1 MKLLY
6 GINTNGQGHINRS
19 RIFIS
24 ELIADGHEVHVFLS
38 GKQPP
43 KYAFELAD
51 RVFYKQ
57 GPFDIYQENKLQI
70 PKSLQA
76 NFNKLPDF
84 NRARKEIME
93 LDYKENYDAF
103 INDFEQT
110 SAIAGRRL
118 NKPVVILDRQ
128 HAIFHSFCADRV
140 PCSRADKIKFRFA
153 QLMVIPS
160 FDKCFALDF
169 IDSMHTKDDVTL
181 FPLVEKPEFNDLDV
195 TYEDH
200 IVAYLGRYSQS
211 FIVDI
216 FSKFPDETF
225 HLYGF
230 DKEKQIGNIFFK
242 KTSREGFIRDIASCK
257 AIIGNGG
264 FNLAWEAS
272 ILNKIVLTI
281 PHWQILEQVTNAYS
295 LFELGLGYLSEEL
308 TEDDFTRFRGW
319 AEEINYKPNHKVTI
333 RPASELLTH
342 VYDFIEEYQS
352 ENYLKKRQ
360 VKRSIKYDLSRWRM
374 RKEIKDEVKLQI
386 EI

>member
-24 ELIADGHEVHVFLS
+24 ELQADGHEVHVLLS
-38 GKQPP
+38 GKEPP
-43 KYAFELAD
+43 KYAYELAD

-57 GPFDIYQENKLQI
+57 GPFDIYQDNKVLI

-76 NFNKLPDF
+76 NFNKLPDY

-103 INDFEQT
+103 ISDFEQT

-140 PCSRADKIKFRFA
+140 PCGMYEKIAFRLA
-153 QLMVIPS
+153 QLMMIPQY
-160 FDKCFALDF
+160 DKCYALDF
-169 IDSMHTKDDVTL
+169 IDTMETKDDVTL
-181 FPLVEKPEFNDLDV
+181 FPLVDKPEFDRLDV
-195 TYEDH
+195 SYEDH
-200 IVAYLGRYSQS
+200 IVAYLGRYDHEY
-211 FIVDI
+211 VEDI
-216 FSKFPDETF
+216 LSKFNNETF

-230 DKEKQIGNIFFK
+230 NRDKRKGNVVYR
-242 KTSREGFIRDIASCK
+242 KTSRDGFIKDIASCK

-264 FNLAWEAS
+264 FNLAWEAC
-272 ILNKIVLTI
+272 ILNKLVMTI
-281 PHWQILEQVTNAYS
+281 PHWKILEQVTNAYS
-295 LFELGLGYLSEEL
+295 LNELGVGYLSEEL
-308 TEDDFTRFRGW
+308 TEEEFTNFRSW
-319 AEEINYKPNHKVTI
+319 AEDINYKPQHKVTT

-342 VYDFIEEYQS
+342 IYDFIEEYNA
-352 ENYLKKRQ
+352 ENYLKKRKI
-360 VKRSIKYDLSRWRM
+360 KRSIKYDLSRWRM
-374 RKEIKDEVKLQI
+374 KREIKNEVKTKI
-386 EI
+386 EA

>member
-19 RIFIS
+19 RVFIS

-43 KYAFELAD
+43 KYAYELAD
-51 RVFYKQ
+51 RVFYKP
-57 GPFDIYQENKLQI
+57 GPFDIYLENKLQI

-118 NKPVVILDRQ
+118 NKPVIIVDRQ

-140 PCSRADKIKFRFA
+140 PCSRYDKLKFRFA
-153 QLMVIPS
+153 QLMMIPS

-169 IDSMHTKDDVTL
+169 IDSMHTKDDITL
-181 FPLVEKPEFNDLDV
+181 FPLVEKPELNDLDV
-195 TYEDH
+195 TYDNH

-211 FIVDI
+211 SIIDI

-230 DKEKQIGNIFFK
+230 NKDKQIGNVVFK
-242 KTSREGFIRDIASCK
+242 KTSREGFLKDFASCK

-272 ILNKIVLTI
+272 LLNKLVLTI
-281 PHWQILEQVTNAYS
+281 PHWKILEQVTNAYS
-295 LFELGLGYLSEEL
+295 LYELGLGYLSKEL
-308 TEDDFTRFRGW
+308 TVEDFKRFREW
-319 AEEINYKPNHKVTI
+319 AEEINYKPKHKATT
-333 RPASELLTH
+333 RPASELLSH
-342 VYDFIEEYQS
+342 VYDFLEEYQAD
-352 ENYLKKRQ
+352 NYLTKRQ
-360 VKRSIKYDLSRWRM
+360 VKRSIRYDLSRWRM
-374 RKEIKDEVKLQI
+374 KKEIKDEVKLKI

>member
-1 MKLLY
+1 MKFLY

-24 ELIADGHEVHVFLS
+24 ELIADGHEVHVLLS

-43 KYAFELAD
+43 RYAYELAD

-57 GPFDIYQENKLQI
+57 GPFDLYQDNKVLI
-70 PKSLQA
+70 SKSLQA
-76 NFNKLPDF
+76 NFNKLPDY

-118 NKPVVILDRQ
+118 NKPVIIVDRQ

-140 PCSRADKIKFRFA
+140 PCSRYDKLKFRLA
-153 QLMVIPS
+153 LLMVIPS

-169 IDSMHTKDDVTL
+169 VDSMHTKDDVTL

-195 TYEDH
+195 TYDDH

-211 FIVDI
+211 SIIDI
-216 FSKFPDETF
+216 FSQFPDETF

-230 DKEKQIGNIFFK
+230 DKDKQIGNIVFK
-242 KTSREGFIRDIASCK
+242 KTSREGFIKDLTSCK

-272 ILNKIVLTI
+272 LLNKLVYTI
-281 PHWQILEQVTNAYS
+281 PHWKILEQVTNAYS
-295 LFELGLGYLSEEL
+295 LYELGLGYLSEEL
-308 TEDDFTRFRGW
+308 TVEDFISFREW
-319 AEEINYKPNHKVTI
+319 AEEINYKPKYKATT
-333 RPASELLTH
+333 RPAAELLSH
-342 VYDFIEEYQS
+342 IYDFLEEYQA

-374 RKEIKDEVKLQI
+374 MF
-386 EI
+386 